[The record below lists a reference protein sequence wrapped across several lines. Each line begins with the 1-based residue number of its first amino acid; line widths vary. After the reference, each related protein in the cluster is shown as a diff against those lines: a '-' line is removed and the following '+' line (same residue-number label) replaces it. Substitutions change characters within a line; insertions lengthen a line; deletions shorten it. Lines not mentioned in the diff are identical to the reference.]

1 MKKLKDTIIEKLN
14 IKNINLS
21 DYKKDY
27 EKFGN
32 GEYVRFNSS
41 ILNDNISTVQF
52 DEKLLKEL
60 YEKYIPKDSIV
71 YCIRDKDAN
80 FDILGKEKFMLK
92 SCKIVYHP
100 DKSAKHNN
108 QFHIYENNDDHFLLC
123 IHIFYDKDCK
133 LYNDL
138 YFYDN

>member
-41 ILNDNISTVQF
+41 IL
-52 DEKLLKEL
+52 
-60 YEKYIPKDSIV
+60 
-71 YCIRDKDAN
+71 
-80 FDILGKEKFMLK
+80 KEKQ
-92 SCKIVYHP
+92 I
-100 DKSAKHNN
+100 
-108 QFHIYENNDDHFLLC
+108 
-123 IHIFYDKDCK
+123 
-133 LYNDL
+133 
-138 YFYDN
+138 